1 MIALLNYSMNLLSQ
15 SETSGTLL
23 YRGVDS
29 VSIAIDDIRIVNSK
43 LVELNYKDDIIYNYK
58 KLTEEDSI
66 IISKLRYD
74 NTILV
79 KENNKYKT
87 NNKKLEKQ
95 RNICGGVAA
104 GSIVGLIIT
113 LIAK

>member
-1 MIALLNYSMNLLSQ
+1 MNLLSQ
-15 SETSGTLL
+15 SKTSGTLL
-23 YRGVDS
+23 YGGVDS
-29 VSIAIDDIRIVNSK
+29 VFIAIDDIRIVNSK

-87 NNKKLEKQ
+87 NNEKLKKQ
-95 RNICGGVAA
+95 RNVCGGVAA
-104 GSIVGLIIT
+104 ASVVSLIIT